1 MTQYPTFRSP
11 RQQRGVALLVVLML
25 LLVMTLLGLASL
37 RGSIMEE
44 RMSANLF
51 DRGLMFQAA
60 EAALR
65 QGEDFAGTTRPSQY
79 DAACTNGLCTAPSTT
94 ADVTFVNRWLLPN
107 PPYKV
112 AATVTSGALTVTPGY
127 FIEFMGTA
135 PNWPGCDRENPI
147 QAGCLGPRYRVTA
160 RATAAGRSQVI
171 LQSSFTSPE

>member
-1 MTQYPTFRSP
+1 MSQSPTLRMP

-25 LLVMTLLGLASL
+25 LLIMTLLGLASL

-65 QGEDFAGTTRPSQY
+65 QGEDFAATTKPSQY
-79 DAACTNGLCTAPSTT
+79 SAACTNGLCTAPPTS

-107 PPYKV
+107 PPYK
-112 AATVTSGALTVTPGY
+112 AATTVTSGTLTVTPGY
-127 FIEFMGTA
+127 FIEFMGSA

-160 RATAAGRSQVI
+160 RATADGRAHVI

>member
-1 MTQYPTFRSP
+1 MTRSPIIRLP

-25 LLVMTLLGLASL
+25 LLIMTLLGLASL

-65 QGEDFAGTTRPSQY
+65 QGEDFAGTTKPSQY
-79 DAACTNGLCTAPSTT
+79 SADCTNGLCTAPVT
-94 ADVTFVNRWLLPN
+94 AENAALVNRWLLDN
-107 PPYKV
+107 PPYK
-112 AATVTSGALTVTPGY
+112 AANTVTSGSLSVTPGY
-127 FIEFMGTA
+127 FIEFMGSA
-135 PNWPGCDRENPI
+135 PNWPGCDRENPV

-160 RATAAGRSQVI
+160 RATAAGCSQVI

>member
-1 MTQYPTFRSP
+1 MSRPHAIAMPHR
-11 RQQRGVALLVVLML
+11 QRGVALLVVLML

-51 DRGLMFQAA
+51 DRSLMFQAA

-65 QGEDFAGTTRPSQY
+65 EGEDFAANTKPGQY
-79 DAACTNGLCTAPSTT
+79 TAACTNGLCTAPTTT
-94 ADVTFVNRWLLPN
+94 ADVTFVNRWLLDN
-107 PPYKV
+107 PPYKTTT
-112 AATVTSGALTVTPGY
+112 AVTSGSLVVTPGY
-127 FIEFMGTA
+127 FIEYMGSA

-160 RATAAGRSQVI
+160 RATAPGRSQVI